1 VRLIADTATCVASG
15 QCAMLAPEIFGQ
27 REDDGT
33 VVLLNS
39 EPSPDQRDAA
49 RQATLVC
56 PSGAIRVVA
65 TD

>member
-1 VRLIADTATCVASG
+1 
-15 QCAMLAPEIFGQ
+15 MLAPEIFGQ

-39 EPSPDQRDAA
+39 EPWPDQRDAA
-49 RQATLVC
+49 RQAALVC